1 MHHRRAVMA
10 DSSFFYALLDK
21 RDAFHNACKQ
31 LEEQAEHKQVPI
43 VAINFVVAEAHALI
57 LSRLGRDA
65 ATAWLEAVEALALI
79 ERVTV
84 EDEARAKD
92 IIRRYDDKDFSYT
105 DACCFAVME
114 RLDMRVALS
123 ADEHFVQYGKFI
135 VLPLMGTELP
145 DNA

>member
-1 MHHRRAVMA
+1 MRHRRAVMA

-21 RDAFHNACKQ
+21 RDAFHDACKQ
-31 LEEQAEHKQVPI
+31 LEEQAEHKQIPI
-43 VAINFVVAEAHALI
+43 AALNFVVAEAHALI

-65 ATAWLEAVEALALI
+65 ATAWLEVVEAIALI

-84 EDEARAKD
+84 EDEAQAKD

-105 DACCFAVME
+105 NACCFAVME
-114 RLDMRVALS
+114 RLNMRVALS

-135 VLPLMGTELP
+135 VLPLVGTELP
-145 DNA
+145 ENA

>member
-1 MHHRRAVMA
+1 MRHRRAVMA

-21 RDAFHNACKQ
+21 RDAFHDACKQ
-31 LEEQAEHKQVPI
+31 LEEQAEHKQIPI
-43 VAINFVVAEAHALI
+43 AALNFVVAEAHALI

-65 ATAWLEAVEALALI
+65 ATAWLEVVEAIALI

-84 EDEARAKD
+84 EDEAQATD

-114 RLDMRVALS
+114 RLNMRVALS

-135 VLPLMGTELP
+135 VLPLVGTELP
-145 DNA
+145 ENA

>member
-1 MHHRRAVMA
+1 MRHRRAVMA

-21 RDAFHNACKQ
+21 RDAFHDACKQ
-31 LEEQAEHKQVPI
+31 LEEQAEHKQIPI
-43 VAINFVVAEAHALI
+43 AALNFVVAEAHALI

-65 ATAWLEAVEALALI
+65 ATAWLEVVEAIALI

-84 EDEARAKD
+84 EDEAQATD

-105 DACCFAVME
+105 NACCFAVME
-114 RLDMRVALS
+114 RLNMRVALS

-135 VLPLMGTELP
+135 VLPLVGTELP
-145 DNA
+145 ENA